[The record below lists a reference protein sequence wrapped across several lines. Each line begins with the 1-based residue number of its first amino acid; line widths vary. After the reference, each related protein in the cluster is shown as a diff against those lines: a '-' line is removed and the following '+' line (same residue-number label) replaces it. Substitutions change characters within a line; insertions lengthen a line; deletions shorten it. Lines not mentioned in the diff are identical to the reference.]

1 MQPSP
6 TQYLITDIG
15 FGSYQSMKGDTM
27 RDLKSAC
34 VIAIFIFIFF
44 NNVSFAADVAK
55 IGVIDLQKI
64 LETSA
69 AGKAIQAE
77 LKKEK
82 DKMEANLKKKGAEIE
97 NIRKRLERESMVMG
111 KEMRDEKERESR
123 IKINDF
129 KSLQKKYRS
138 NLQKLE
144 GGLMNRL
151 KTDIDEIVKQ
161 IGKKGGYLLIIN
173 KFGVLYS
180 PNSIDITD
188 NVIGKLNAKYAKK
201 KK

>member
-1 MQPSP
+1 
-6 TQYLITDIG
+6 
-15 FGSYQSMKGDTM
+15 M
-27 RDLKSAC
+27 RNLKSAC
-34 VIAIFIFIFF
+34 FIAIFIYIFF

-69 AGKAIQAE
+69 AGKAIQAQ
-77 LKKEK
+77 LKEEK
-82 DKMEANLKKKGAEIE
+82 DKMEADLKKKGAEIE

-111 KEMRDEKERESR
+111 KEMREEKERESR

-129 KSLQKKYRS
+129 KSLQKKYRA

-144 GGLMNRL
+144 GGLMNQL
-151 KTDIDEIVKQ
+151 KTDIDEIVQQ

>member
-1 MQPSP
+1 
-6 TQYLITDIG
+6 
-15 FGSYQSMKGDTM
+15 M

-34 VIAIFIFIFF
+34 AIAIFIFIFF

-64 LETSA
+64 LETST

-82 DKMEANLKKKGAEIE
+82 DKMEADLKKKGAEIE

-111 KEMRDEKERESR
+111 KEMREEKERESR

-144 GGLMNRL
+144 GGLMNQL
-151 KTDIDEIVKQ
+151 KTDIDKIVQQ

-188 NVIGKLNAKYAKK
+188 DVIGKLNAKYAKK